1 MTPYRRDGEV
11 RARAGQGAVAACSST
26 ARHRSYARV
35 ALPLAA
41 YLLGGGRV
49 EVGGRPLSG
58 GAGAR
63 GHRAWSGL
71 VPIGKLEDE

>member
-1 MTPYRRDGEV
+1 MAQGVVPRLLRRHGL
-11 RARAGQGAVAACSST
+11 A
-26 ARHRSYARV
+26 HRSYARV

-49 EVGGRPLSG
+49 EAGGRPLSG